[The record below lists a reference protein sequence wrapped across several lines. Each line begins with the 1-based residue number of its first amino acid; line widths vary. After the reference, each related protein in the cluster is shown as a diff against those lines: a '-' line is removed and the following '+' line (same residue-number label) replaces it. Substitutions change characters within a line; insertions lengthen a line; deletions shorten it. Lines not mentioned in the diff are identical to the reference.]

1 MVLSGVNSIRGAN
14 KDMRGVGRGVIGVVL
29 QVVITVIMVLVRVWV
44 NLKGV
49 S

>member
-1 MVLSGVNSIRGAN
+1 MRGA
-14 KDMRGVGRGVIGVVL
+14 GRSVIGIVV